1 MNEPTKPR
9 ILLVD
14 DEPDIIHLLSGILT
28 REGYDI
34 VTAPDGEEAIRLLDR
49 ERFDATL
56 LDILM
61 PKRNGMS
68 VLKHIEKNHPS
79 TKAIM
84 LTGYANLEY
93 SMEARKHGAV
103 EFISK
108 PYKLETVLSALDRAL
123 K

>member
-1 MNEPTKPR
+1 MTGNRKHR
-9 ILLVD
+9 LLVVD
-14 DEPDIIHLLSGILT
+14 DEEDLRNLLGQILT
-28 REGYDI
+28 TEGYDI

-61 PKRNGMS
+61 PKRNGMA
-68 VLKHIEKNHPS
+68 VLKHIQKNHPS